1 MQKQKDR
8 LFFAQTLVK
17 GFTLAKDIK
26 VWCACTNMKMIEEIT
41 PNKRN
46 TNKHSPKQI
55 DLIAHSLKEN
65 GWRRPILVGAV
76 SNTIIAGE
84 GRYLAAKKL
93 GLKYVPVDFQAFAS
107 ELAEYKYL
115 ESDNN
120 TTKSSEWDEDKFKIN
135 LNEFELN
142 LDDVTLEDFG
152 LLDAPKLPPEEK
164 ITDKE
169 IDETTLK
176 TEHECPSCGY
186 LW

>member
-1 MQKQKDR
+1 M
-8 LFFAQTLVK
+8 AI
-17 GFTLAKDIK
+17 DIK
-26 VWCACTNMKMIEEIT
+26 VWCACTNMKIIDEIT

-65 GWRRPILVGAV
+65 GWRRPILIGAV

-93 GLKYVPVDFQAFAS
+93 GLKHVPVDFQTFAS

-120 TTKSSEWDEDKFKIN
+120 TTKNSEWDKDKFKIN
-135 LNEFELN
+135 LGEFD
-142 LDDVTLEDFG
+142 LDLDEITLDDFG
-152 LLDAPKLPPEEK
+152 LLDVPKPPKE
-164 ITDKE
+164 INTDKE

-176 TEHECPSCGY
+176 TERECPSCGY